1 MRPARKKGSGQDGNR
16 YRLSMKTWRDL
27 GSQNDG
33 YRNGFYLTALIDT
46 AMQQGTERC
55 LMPGSILETHDR
67 ETAPQSPFSLWA
79 VVIGGVVLLVGLF
92 LTVVLPIVI

>member
-1 MRPARKKGSGQDGNR
+1 
-16 YRLSMKTWRDL
+16 
-27 GSQNDG
+27 
-33 YRNGFYLTALIDT
+33 
-46 AMQQGTERC
+46 MQQGTERC